1 MLKYAC
7 RKGWMDILK
16 KGRIYNIAFATG
28 SRADYGIVRKYLSLL
43 DEDSGIHLEIL
54 VTGALLSEE
63 YGRQVALIE
72 QDGFQIGKEVM
83 IPVNAKDN
91 AAVIHTM
98 AFALDEFGKMFE
110 TQRYDLLIL
119 LGDRYEIFSV
129 ATAAAMQR
137 IPVLHIHG
145 GEITY
150 GNYDEFIRH
159 SITKMADFHF
169 ASTEKYR
176 HRLIQMGENPE
187 CVYNLGALGAENCL
201 AINMLNV
208 PDDIKKLSQNEY
220 FVVLFHP
227 ETLTGERPIHQIKT
241 IVAALEHFAGKQFV
255 FIGSNADT
263 ASNKIREYIQQYA
276 KVRENAFY
284 YENIHSDAYHYLLKN
299 AVCLVGNSSSGI
311 IEAPSLGTWSIN
323 IGRRQEGREKG
334 KSVIDVECNLM
345 EIVGAIKGILHDTAS
360 DMVFYN
366 PYYQKDTAEHY
377 FSCTMQI
384 LDRLRKSRRDGAKVF
399 YDVEF

>member
-227 ETLTGERPIHQIKT
+227 ETLTGERPIHQRLLLLLQPTWYIMQT
-241 IVAALEHFAGKQFV
+241 DRIPQYGHTGQ
-255 FIGSNADT
+255 
-263 ASNKIREYIQQYA
+263 EYLC
-276 KVRENAFY
+276 R
-284 YENIHSDAYHYLLKN
+284 
-299 AVCLVGNSSSGI
+299 
-311 IEAPSLGTWSIN
+311 SLM
-323 IGRRQEGREKG
+323 RRQ
-334 KSVIDVECNLM
+334 
-345 EIVGAIKGILHDTAS
+345 
-360 DMVFYN
+360 
-366 PYYQKDTAEHY
+366 Q
-377 FSCTMQI
+377 
-384 LDRLRKSRRDGAKVF
+384 
-399 YDVEF
+399 